1 MRGCVRVFK
10 CETGQTIPPNL
21 GSALYWLERHL
32 FCSLC
37 KQINIPCL
45 IFAFFHHTNL
55 VSIHTVPCWTHG
67 IYGTGGQECLHVHLS
82 WWETHAA
89 YSLGWTISF
98 FPDKNF
104 AIWCGSGLIWLERPE
119 ETCCSSWISGERW
132 EWIMRRTH
140 THLWSGC
147 GWLHR
152 SQSRSLAGVLLR
164 AFRSELSAPICRA
177 ITFPGPCSPRLQSG
191 SVGQRS
197 MCVSVCFPVLFWS
210 LGIISSRMLERTG
223 GR

>member
-1 MRGCVRVFK
+1 MEGWMEGLLGTDLCVFITGGITVITWGCVRAFK

-21 GSALYWLERHL
+21 GSALYWLEIHL

-55 VSIHTVPCWTHG
+55 VSIHTVLCWTHG

-89 YSLGWTISF
+89 YCFGRTIYF

-104 AIWCGSGLIWLERPE
+104 AIWRGSGLIWLER
-119 ETCCSSWISGERW
+119 GQ
-132 EWIMRRTH
+132 RR
-140 THLWSGC
+140 
-147 GWLHR
+147 
-152 SQSRSLAGVLLR
+152 R
-164 AFRSELSAPICRA
+164 AFQA
-177 ITFPGPCSPRLQSG
+177 GSP
-191 SVGQRS
+191 VKA
-197 MCVSVCFPVLFWS
+197 
-210 LGIISSRMLERTG
+210 ENE
-223 GR
+223 